1 MKIRK
6 PNQTVLIIIS
16 VCTFAI
22 VLFTDIY
29 TQMIYAHWLFYVLP
43 LLIIYLTENQTATY
57 FVLSI
62 SAVALVIGQ
71 LFSST
76 NISFENIYIISA
88 INRITGFFVLLLFT
102 IIINKLIQTRKHYQR
117 VSYELTFSNKELE
130 SFSYSAA
137 HDLKA
142 PLRAIR
148 GFSDILMEDHK
159 AELDE
164 EAQMLLGRISSSTEK
179 MSRLI
184 EDILSLSKVAS
195 REISPQEVNLSQIAH
210 SIIDD
215 FQARE
220 PNRKAEVSIKED
232 LRARADPDLI
242 RIVLTNLLGN
252 SWKFSSKREVS
263 QIYFGSKNE
272 KNAQV
277 FFIQDNGSG
286 FDMANQSRL
295 FEPFRRLHS
304 ESEFP
309 GTGIGLSIV
318 KRIIIKH
325 GGEIW
330 AQSEVDKGAVF
341 YFTLPRS
348 GL

>member
-1 MKIRK
+1 MKIRI
-6 PNQTVLIIIS
+6 PNQIVLIIIS
-16 VCTFAI
+16 VCTFVV
-22 VLFTDIY
+22 VLLTDIFTQLIY
-29 TQMIYAHWLFYVLP
+29 THWLFYILP
-43 LLIIYLTENQTATY
+43 LLIVYPTENQAATY
-57 FVLSI
+57 AILSL

-76 NISFENIYIISA
+76 NISFENIHIISA

-117 VSYELTFSNKELE
+117 VSSELAYSNKELE

-164 EAQMLLGRISSSTEK
+164 EAQMLLARISSSTEK

-184 EDILSLSKVAS
+184 EDMLSLSKVAS
-195 REISPQEVNLSQIAH
+195 QEISPHEVNLSQIAH

-215 FQARE
+215 FRTRE
-220 PNRKAEVSIKED
+220 PNRKAEVRIEEE
-232 LRARADPDLI
+232 LRAIADPDLI

-252 SWKFSSKREVS
+252 AWKFSSRKEVS
-263 QIYFGSKNE
+263 QIYFGSKKGKE
-272 KNAQV
+272 AQV
-277 FFIQDNGSG
+277 FFIKDNGSG

-295 FEPFRRLHS
+295 FEPFKRLHS
-304 ESEFP
+304 ESEFL

-341 YFTLPRS
+341 YFTLPKS